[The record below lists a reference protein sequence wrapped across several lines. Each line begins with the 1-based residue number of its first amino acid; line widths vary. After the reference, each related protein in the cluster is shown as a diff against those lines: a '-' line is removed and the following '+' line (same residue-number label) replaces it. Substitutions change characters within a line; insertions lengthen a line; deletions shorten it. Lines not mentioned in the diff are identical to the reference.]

1 LSLEEKYYKISAVI
15 IITALVIGAVMVAL
29 PYPLFSGAPAER
41 TAFMIEKGESLG
53 AVAHSLAD
61 QNLVMSRYLFV
72 AYAIF
77 TGQERKFQAGEYI
90 IPPRVSIR
98 GLVTTFA
105 EGRGASED
113 ITVTVPEGTNL
124 ADLGRIL
131 SKSGL
136 PVKTEDFLGPDML
149 KLEGYLFPDTYR
161 FQKSQ
166 ILNPKSQTPKESEL
180 PTGQA
185 NSNGQNLEQQS
196 IGEIIGKMR
205 KNFEEKTADL
215 FKNLGAE
222 KIRRTIIIASILEKE
237 VKNQRDMKLVAGIIE
252 RRLSKNMP
260 LEIDATVTYGVCEPK
275 FLAGKYCDVSMA
287 SIIDNIKVGTP
298 YNTYANKGL
307 PAGPISNPG
316 LATIEAALNPEK
328 SDYLYYLSAP
338 DGTTIFSKT
347 AAEHTRARAKYLE
360 NRK

>member
-1 LSLEEKYYKISAVI
+1 V
-15 IITALVIGAVMVAL
+15 
-29 PYPLFSGAPAER
+29 
-41 TAFMIEKGESLG
+41 IEKGESLG
-53 AVAHSLAD
+53 TVAHELAD

-90 IPPRVSIR
+90 IPPRPSI
-98 GLVTTFA
+98 GELVGAFA

-124 ADLGRIL
+124 ADLGKIL

-136 PVKTEDFLGPDML
+136 SIKTENLLGPDML

-161 FQKSQ
+161 FKPGTEAKE
-166 ILNPKSQTPKESEL
+166 IVRVMRDNFDEKVRQTYPTVLESRL
-180 PTGQA
+180 
-185 NSNGQNLEQQS
+185 
-196 IGEIIGKMR
+196 
-205 KNFEEKTADL
+205 
-215 FKNLGAE
+215 
-222 KIRRTIIIASILEKE
+222 RRTIIIASILEKE
-237 VKNQRDMKLVAGIIE
+237 VRNQRDMKLVAGIME
-252 RRLSKNMP
+252 KRLSKNIS
-260 LEIDATVTYGVCEPK
+260 LEIDATVTYGVCYPK
-275 FLAGKYCDVSMA
+275 FLAGQYCDVSLA
-287 SIIDNIKVGTP
+287 NITDNLKVSTP

-316 LATIEAALNPEK
+316 LTAIEAALNPEK

-347 AAEHTRARAKYLE
+347 AAEHERARNKYL
-360 NRK
+360 K

>member
-1 LSLEEKYYKISAVI
+1 MEDKYYRISAI
-15 IITALVIGAVMVAL
+15 IIIAALVFGAVMIVL
-29 PYPLFSGAPAER
+29 PYPLFSSVPAEG
-41 TAFMIEKGESLG
+41 TAFVIEKGESLG

-90 IPPRVSIR
+90 IPPRPSI
-98 GLVTTFA
+98 GELVGAFA

-124 ADLGRIL
+124 ADLGKIL

-136 PVKTEDFLGPDML
+136 PVKTENFLGPDML

-161 FQKSQ
+161 FKPGTEAKEIVQVMRDNFDEKVR
-166 ILNPKSQTPKESEL
+166 QTYPTVLESRL
-180 PTGQA
+180 
-185 NSNGQNLEQQS
+185 
-196 IGEIIGKMR
+196 
-205 KNFEEKTADL
+205 
-215 FKNLGAE
+215 
-222 KIRRTIIIASILEKE
+222 RRTIIIASILEKE
-237 VKNQRDMKLVAGIIE
+237 VRNQRDMKLVAGIIE
-252 RRLSKNMP
+252 KRLSKNMS
-260 LEIDATVTYGVCEPK
+260 LEIDATVTYGVCYPK
-275 FLAGKYCDVSMA
+275 FLTGQYCDVSMA
-287 SIIDNIKVGTP
+287 NIIDNLKVGTP

-316 LATIEAALNPEK
+316 LTAIEAALNPEK

-347 AAEHTRARAKYLE
+347 AAEHARARSKYL
-360 NRK
+360 K